1 MCVFFQTSDNIQRI
15 QLYNHWSNCAL
26 SLLWANIRRF
36 YFVMTIR
43 TKCLRRLIIIVIGKN
58 KKSANQHNYIETAR
72 SFFINSWFKF
82 LSCLNFVCLFT
93 DPSRQRR
100 KRSVSQ
106 RPHIS
111 TIKEFKEAE
120 EDTDPHKDRLLLVGT
135 QATIMIFI
143 TKHYCKLKL
152 SKIY

>member
-1 MCVFFQTSDNIQRI
+1 MNCLIFFFN
-15 QLYNHWSNCAL
+15 
-26 SLLWANIRRF
+26 SL
-36 YFVMTIR
+36 
-43 TKCLRRLIIIVIGKN
+43 
-58 KKSANQHNYIETAR
+58 
-72 SFFINSWFKF
+72 FKF
-82 LSCLNFVCLFT
+82 LSCLNFFCLFT

-152 SKIY
+152 SKIYWPGDQTHNVGSCIARPRHARVFCTVCLKIKCVEITAGIIICEPEKLVEETILY